1 LIRYPKTGFRLK
13 DCRNDRQTNQVN
25 TQILSKRNENML
37 EEAMSIKKKLA
48 VIKGDNRKENIRKCL
63 ELIKEDLDGIKT
75 AKNILIKPN
84 LVALE
89 PDFANT
95 HVETIEEV
103 IEFVREMAPD
113 TPVTVGE
120 SSASAFYNRYPT
132 TKVFEDFD
140 YYRLE
145 KKYDNVSL
153 TDFDNDTE
161 YIDSPIHSVVGDTH
175 LRITRRAD
183 DFDYKISLAIP
194 KTHNFAVATFGIKNM
209 AGLVMRQDMAMI
221 HGMKGGIE
229 VDAPKTFLD
238 KLPPG
243 TDFMFRQY
251 PTYRKSVKMIHRNI
265 VEFAKRVWPDLV
277 VLDGFICMEGDGPVD
292 GTSVEM
298 KTAIASADPVKA
310 DGAGARLIGFEPE
323 DVGYLYYLQNE
334 EKMGEYS
341 LDNVLGDDING
352 LKKKFR
358 RHGTYD
364 IQSQWYEKAA
374 GS

>member
-1 LIRYPKTGFRLK
+1 M
-13 DCRNDRQTNQVN
+13 N
-25 TQILSKRNENML
+25 
-37 EEAMSIKKKLA
+37 KKKLA
-48 VIKGDNRKENIRKCL
+48 VVKGDNRKENIKECL
-63 ELIKEDLDGIKT
+63 TLIKEDLEKIRT

-95 HVETIEEV
+95 HVETIEAV
-103 IEFVREMAPD
+103 IEFIREMSPD
-113 TPVTVGE
+113 TPLTVGE

-140 YYRLE
+140 YYSLE
-145 KKYDNVSL
+145 KKYENVSL
-153 TDFDNDTE
+153 IHFDDDTE

-175 LRITRRAD
+175 LRITKRAD
-183 DFDYKISLAIP
+183 EFDYKISLAIP

-209 AGLVMRQDMAMI
+209 AGLVMRQDMSMI
-221 HGMKGGIE
+221 HGMKGGVE
-229 VDAPKTFLD
+229 VDAPRTFLD

-243 TDFMFRQY
+243 TVSKTRRILPNWLINLMFRSY

-265 VEFAKRVWPDLV
+265 AELATKVWPDLV
-277 VLDGFICMEGDGPVD
+277 VLDGYVCMEGDGPVD

-298 KTAIASADPVKA
+298 KTAIASADAVKA

-323 DVGYLYYLQNE
+323 DIGYLYYLQNE
-334 EKMGEYS
+334 YKLGEYS
-341 LDNVLGDDING
+341 LDNLVGEDINRIR
-352 LKKKFR
+352 KKFR

-364 IQSQWYEKAA
+364 IQSQWQEKPG